1 VLVMIVDDVEV
12 AGPGPCIESR
22 EGFLDS
28 KTLL

>member
-1 VLVMIVDDVEV
+1 VLVMIVGVEV

-22 EGFLDS
+22 EGFLDL